1 MDQTS
6 SQASN
11 DTVADT
17 VAQWAVRWR
26 TPMLRFAM
34 LHIQPREDAEDAV
47 QEALA
52 AALGSPARAS
62 DIDDPR
68 NYLFGI
74 LKHKVTDRLRQR
86 YRRERPVSELLGH
99 SGEGEL
105 DEALFDGKGHWHPGV
120 GPSLWQSPE
129 GTLASDQFF
138 AVVDACVHKLPAK
151 PARVFSMKA
160 LLECEAEEICLTLGL
175 SKADYWQCMSRARK
189 QLQVCLTQ
197 NWFDGGAS

>member
-6 SQASN
+6 TQGRSE
-11 DTVADT
+11 TVAD
-17 VAQWAVRWR
+17 WARQWR

-52 AALGSPARAS
+52 AALSARA
-62 DIDDPR
+62 DAAEVNDPR

-86 YRRERPVSELLGH
+86 YRREQPVSELAGD
-99 SGEGEL
+99 GCGPGF
-105 DEALFDGKGHWHPGV
+105 DEALFDEKGHWHPGV
-120 GPSLWQSPE
+120 EPSLWQSPE
-129 GTLASDQFF
+129 GTLASEQFF
-138 AVVDACVHKLPAK
+138 AVVDACVHKLPPK
-151 PARVFSMKA
+151 PARVFSMKE
-160 LLECEAEEICLTLGL
+160 LLECEAEEICATLGL

-197 NWFDGGAS
+197 NWFESGVAS